1 MKRIFAF
8 LASAVLACSLLAAP
22 CFAAEPEPLPVPL
35 PVPLPGVTETEQP
48 ESDVYYPVM
57 PMDVQKPGGDMA

>member
-22 CFAAEPEPLPVPL
+22 CFAADPEPL
-35 PVPLPGVTETEQP
+35 PVPLPGVTDP
-48 ESDVYYPVM
+48 E
-57 PMDVQKPGGDMA
+57 

>member
-22 CFAAEPEPLPVPL
+22 SFAAEPEPLPVPL
-35 PVPLPGVTETEQP
+35 PGVTDPEQP
-48 ESDVYYPVM
+48 EPDVYYPVM
-57 PMDVQKPGGDMA
+57 PMDVQKPGGDVT

>member
-22 CFAAEPEPLPVPL
+22 CFAAEPETL
-35 PVPLPGVTETEQP
+35 PVPLPGVTDPEQP

>member
-22 CFAAEPEPLPVPL
+22 CFAAEPEPLPGATARRDR
-35 PVPLPGVTETEQP
+35 PGAARKTGWT
-48 ESDVYYPVM
+48 
-57 PMDVQKPGGDMA
+57 GGTAV

>member
-8 LASAVLACSLLAAP
+8 LASAVLACSLLTAP

-35 PVPLPGVTETEQP
+35 PGVTDPEQP
-48 ESDVYYPVM
+48 EKPDGPE
-57 PMDVQKPGGDMA
+57 VQP

>member
-35 PVPLPGVTETEQP
+35 PGVTDPEQP
-48 ESDVYYPVM
+48 R
-57 PMDVQKPGGDMA
+57 KTGWTGGTAV

>member
-22 CFAAEPEPLPVPL
+22 CFAAEPE
-35 PVPLPGVTETEQP
+35 PLPGVTETEQP

>member
-22 CFAAEPEPLPVPL
+22 SFAAEPEPLP
-35 PVPLPGVTETEQP
+35 GVTDPEQP
-48 ESDVYYPVM
+48 EKPDGPEVQPYEAM
-57 PMDVQKPGGDMA
+57 PGIGDMD

>member
-22 CFAAEPEPLPVPL
+22 CFAAEPEPLP
-35 PVPLPGVTETEQP
+35 GVTDPEQP

>member
-35 PVPLPGVTETEQP
+35 PGVTDPEQP
-48 ESDVYYPVM
+48 EKPDGPEVQPHEAM
-57 PMDVQKPGGDMA
+57 PGDGNLA

>member
-22 CFAAEPEPLPVPL
+22 SFAAEPEPLPVPL
-35 PVPLPGVTETEQP
+35 PGVTDP
-48 ESDVYYPVM
+48 E
-57 PMDVQKPGGDMA
+57 

>member
-8 LASAVLACSLLAAP
+8 FASAVLACSLLTAP
-22 CFAAEPEPLPVPL
+22 CFAAEPETL

-48 ESDVYYPVM
+48 EKPDGPEVQPYEAM
-57 PMDVQKPGGDMA
+57 PGIGEMD

>member
-35 PVPLPGVTETEQP
+35 PVPLPGVTDPEQP
-48 ESDVYYPVM
+48 EKPDGPEVQPYEAM
-57 PMDVQKPGGDMA
+57 PGIGDMD

>member
-35 PVPLPGVTETEQP
+35 PGVTDPEQP
-48 ESDVYYPVM
+48 EKPDGPEVQPYEAM
-57 PMDVQKPGGDMA
+57 PGSGDMD